1 MVLNQQQLARLK
13 EITEH
18 VKVNSE
24 SYKTILSI
32 GMWGKAA
39 ILFGECESIRDR
51 MKSLKAIAE
60 AERERV
66 NKAVAKA
73 QGLDIYQDESQKYTS
88 EMYDRLNFS
97 VQDIQNRIEA
107 LTDGTE

>member
-1 MVLNQQQLARLK
+1 MALNQQQLARLK

-18 VKVNSE
+18 VKVNTDF
-24 SYKTILSI
+24 YKTILSI
-32 GMWGKAA
+32 GMLGNAA
-39 ILFGECESIRDR
+39 ILFGEGDSIEDR
-51 MKSLKAIAE
+51 VKSLKTIAE

-66 NKAVAKA
+66 NRDVAKA
-73 QGLDIYQDESQKYTS
+73 QGLDIYQDESQEYTS

-97 VQDIQNRIEA
+97 VQDIQNRIKA

>member
-1 MVLNQQQLARLK
+1 MALNQQQLARLK

-24 SYKTILSI
+24 FFDSILSI
-32 GMWGKAA
+32 GMFTLPMLPTVKAELEA
-39 ILFGECESIRDR
+39 
-51 MKSLKAIAE
+51 KAK

-66 NKAVAKA
+66 IK
-73 QGLDIYQDESQKYTS
+73 
-88 EMYDRLNFS
+88 
-97 VQDIQNRIEA
+97 A